1 MSEDESEFE
10 ASPSVEYARRTG
22 SRVAPRVDGSPG
34 FKPMRSSL
42 AVSMEMSASPS
53 GKSKKASPYGSGG
66 LPGFG
71 DNEMDGKIL
80 PCYKVKEDG
89 LVRVAPDTVCDL
101 LAGKYNS
108 KIKRYHIIDCRFE
121 YEYEGGHIENAIHVK
136 EMGTLDSLL
145 LSASSGVH
153 AGGEALP
160 QPSRSGELGD
170 GEQVVLIFHCEFSAK
185 RAPTLYVVSCSHISG
200 ANYQCQ
206 TSSITRPNHEQRFI
220 P

>member
-1 MSEDESEFE
+1 
-10 ASPSVEYARRTG
+10 
-22 SRVAPRVDGSPG
+22 
-34 FKPMRSSL
+34 
-42 AVSMEMSASPS
+42 MSASPS

-89 LVRVAPDTVCDL
+89 LVRVAPETVCDL

-185 RAPTLYVVSCSHISG
+185 RAPTLYVIS
-200 ANYQCQ
+200 
-206 TSSITRPNHEQRFI
+206 
-220 P
+220 